1 MEPIKITTHE
11 LVLIQNLKK
20 DYETQKKKLIREIIN
35 EILKENK
42 ILKHKQL

>member
-1 MEPIKITTHE
+1 MDPTKITTHE

-35 EILKENK
+35 EIVKENK

>member
-1 MEPIKITTHE
+1 MEPTKITTHE

-20 DYETQKKKLIREIIN
+20 DYDFHKKILIQEIIN
-35 EILKENK
+35 EIIKENK

>member
-1 MEPIKITTHE
+1 MEPTKITTHE

-35 EILKENK
+35 EIVKENK

>member
-1 MEPIKITTHE
+1 MDPTKITTHE

-42 ILKHKQL
+42 ILKHNQL